1 MQPPTR
7 KAEIL
12 DQIRA
17 THRPLDAALNQ
28 LDPDRMCEPGVNGE
42 WSVKDML
49 AHITWWEQHLL
60 RRLRT
65 GRDDLDDLYVEGVD
79 DRSVTD
85 RANADVFVANRDR
98 PLAEVRAD
106 FDASYREVLAVIEAM
121 ADDVLATD
129 DVYEGISWDT
139 FRHYPA
145 HTTMLTTWLESSTHG
160 GA

>member
-12 DQIRA
+12 EQMRA
-17 THRPLDAALNQ
+17 THQPLEAVLAQ
-28 LDPDRMCEPGVNGE
+28 LDTGRMLEPGVNGE

-60 RRLRT
+60 RRLRS
-65 GRDDLDDLYVEGVD
+65 GRDDLYPEGVD
-79 DRSVTD
+79 ARSATD
-85 RANADVFVANRDR
+85 RANADVFAANRDR

-121 ADDVLATD
+121 ADDALASD
-129 DVYEGISWDT
+129 DIYEAISWDT
-139 FRHYPA
+139 FRHYPE
-145 HTTMLTTWLESSTHG
+145 HTTMLTAWLESSIHG
-160 GA
+160 DG